1 LSLAGL
7 QARERLRYLRE
18 HLERQQ
24 LTVYARD
31 KSPVVTGEEIVQFD
45 GKTWRVAEF
54 SSDPASG
61 EIGLTLIQ
69 HADAGTTDLSIDTV
83 RDTGGGSTAGGGGT
97 APAVGGGGGGGTGIE
112 VIQLDASGG
121 AVTETLPS
129 PSEGASVVV
138 VRIDSSTKTAE
149 IESPNSND
157 IIWTGRQNESKFEVY
172 PQQSILL
179 VADGSNWYVE
189 NAPVYS
195 VSSRF
200 RGIPKQGDLVFSRIM
215 RHEFRAQSVILKVDE
230 PPSQQVDFDVLSGG
244 TAQATLQLPNGSSR
258 LSPTLGGFRVDK
270 GTSLQV
276 ECRTDTTDVRNAEV
290 SFDLIRA

>member
-1 LSLAGL
+1 VSFQSTSTLQQPDDVSAAAAASSGSL
-7 QARERLRYLRE
+7 
-18 HLERQQ
+18 
-24 LTVYARD
+24 
-31 KSPVVTGEEIVQFD
+31 
-45 GKTWRVAEF
+45 
-54 SSDPASG
+54 
-61 EIGLTLIQ
+61 
-69 HADAGTTDLSIDTV
+69 
-83 RDTGGGSTAGGGGT
+83 
-97 APAVGGGGGGGTGIE
+97 GGGGGPAGIE
-112 VIQLDASGG
+112 VIQLDASEG
-121 AVTETLPS
+121 AVTETLPT
-129 PSEGASVVV
+129 PSEGASVVA
-138 VRIDSSTKTAE
+138 VRIDSSTNTAE

-157 IIWTGRQNESKFEVY
+157 IIWTGRQNKSKFEVY

-258 LSPTLGGFRVDK
+258 LSPTLSGFRVDK